1 MAKLDQFESAFRA
14 ADKPVY
20 AYKHVEIAKILVVAD
35 LPDPEVV
42 AFRSRLQSFLSVL
55 SDDTGGVPHW
65 VDLGVDAFGSIEE
78 LLELVESEG
87 PDLVCTYRN
96 LFTRAWVQPHSLGDY
111 VDVLTQ
117 IAPCP
122 ILVAPHPKAGREFD
136 HAMENTDKVMA
147 ITDHL
152 TGDDRLV
159 NYGVRFTLPG
169 GTLFL
174 SHVEDEAQFERTIAT
189 ISKIPSIDTDDAKSA
204 ILEQLLKEPS
214 DYVGSCRD
222 ILAAQ
227 EISIDTRGIVMLGH
241 HLREYKRLIVEHEVD
256 LLVLNTKD
264 EDQLAMHGLAYPL
277 AVELREIPL
286 LML

>member
-1 MAKLDQFESAFRA
+1 MARLDQFESVFRA

-20 AYKHVEIAKILVVAD
+20 AYKHVEIAKILVVTD
-35 LPDPEVV
+35 LPGPEV
-42 AFRSRLQSFLSVL
+42 AEFRSRLQSFLSVL
-55 SDDTGGVPHW
+55 SDDTGAGPHW
-65 VDLGVDAFGSIEE
+65 VDLGVEAFRSIEE

-96 LFTRAWVQPHSLGDY
+96 LFTRAWARPHSLGDY

-117 IAPCP
+117 IASCP

-136 HAMENTDKVMA
+136 HAMKNTDRVMA

-159 NYGVRFTLPG
+159 NYAVRFTLPG

-174 SHVEDEAQFERTIAT
+174 SHVEDEAQFERYIAT
-189 ISKIPSIDTDDAKSA
+189 ISKIPSIDTDDAKGV
-204 ILEQLLKEPS
+204 ILEQLLKEPR

>member
-1 MAKLDQFESAFRA
+1 
-14 ADKPVY
+14 
-20 AYKHVEIAKILVVAD
+20 
-35 LPDPEVV
+35 
-42 AFRSRLQSFLSVL
+42 
-55 SDDTGGVPHW
+55 
-65 VDLGVDAFGSIEE
+65 
-78 LLELVESEG
+78 
-87 PDLVCTYRN
+87 
-96 LFTRAWVQPHSLGDY
+96 
-111 VDVLTQ
+111 
-117 IAPCP
+117 
-122 ILVAPHPKAGREFD
+122 
-136 HAMENTDKVMA
+136 
-147 ITDHL
+147 
-152 TGDDRLV
+152 LV

-241 HLREYKRLIVEHEVD
+241 HLREYKRLIMEHEVD